1 MSRRRY
7 AHKEAHMT
15 PGTVFIS
22 HRAEYAKLVRELQRA
37 IEKTSRGKIEVFI
50 SEDIPRGATWRA
62 AIEAQLQN
70 SENLFL
76 VYGAPYE
83 DWSWCFYEAG
93 YFAALAAQ
101 EKTSRRIYCIARPE
115 VPAPGPLSDLQMV
128 TDSDQLVE
136 ALGGI
141 YGRNAADYSA
151 AELRSGIRQM
161 TKALFG
167 TLAEYMTYPR
177 VYFIANDTNFGSGSG
192 IPADAELRGEEVAM
206 NDLFGI
212 AKSSVKWGEIVA
224 RGPDSDLSQEQ
235 VFRSKWIEETTKII
249 LAARENRFIAPQ
261 TVLIGRAGRRFRF
274 LLYGARIQGDGIYC
288 CEFLAIDEVG
298 GPPALGLSR
307 QLLSLLTSIRMGFRF
322 RYELIEHFPNDFDEL
337 SEEDRQARIQE
348 IPWIISNLTTESD
361 ARGNVS
367 LEDLLSAFDELE
379 TARIRRLC
387 GQWPI
392 LQKEMYRALGVSP
405 DGKVV
410 TDQGLR
416 GSNVERFRIAFDA
429 LRLMNIEFLS
439 RCCGR
444 VSRMMSKSEEDLAN
458 NARLLDEKIKAL
470 TKLDMRSATYASIP
484 NQAGRMVVEGPQEP
498 LAAAMTATAA
508 PPAAASPSW

>member
-1 MSRRRY
+1 
-7 AHKEAHMT
+7 MT
-15 PGTVFIS
+15 PGTVFVS
-22 HRAEYAKLVRELQRA
+22 HRAEYGRLVRELQRA

-50 SEDIPRGATWRA
+50 SEDIPRGETWRA

-101 EKTSRRIYCIARPE
+101 KETSRRIYCIARPD

-136 ALGGI
+136 ALSGI
-141 YGRNAADYSA
+141 YGRNGADYSA
-151 AELRSGIRQM
+151 VELRAGIRQM
-161 TKALFG
+161 TRALFG

-177 VYFIANDTNFGSGSG
+177 VYFTANDADFSSSSEV
-192 IPADAELRGEEVAM
+192 PAGGLLKGEEVAM

-212 AKSSVKWGEIVA
+212 AKAAVKWGDIVA
-224 RGPDSDLSQEQ
+224 VGSDSNLPEEQ
-235 VFRSKWIEETTKII
+235 VFRSKWIEETSKII

-261 TVLIGRAGRRFRF
+261 TVLIGRGGRRFRF
-274 LLYGARIQGDGIYC
+274 LLYGARIQGDGTYC

-337 SEEDRQARIQE
+337 SDEDRQARIQE
-348 IPWIISNLTTESD
+348 IPRIINNLTTESD

-367 LEDLLSAFDELE
+367 LEDLLSGFDEFE
-379 TARIRRLC
+379 SARIRKLC
-387 GQWPI
+387 SQWPI
-392 LQKEMYRALGVSP
+392 LQKETYRALGVSP
-405 DGKVV
+405 DGKIV

-416 GSNVERFRIAFDA
+416 GSNLERFRIAFDA

-444 VSRMMSKSEEDLAN
+444 VSRIMSKSDEDLKN
-458 NARLLDEKIKAL
+458 NARLLDEKIKTL
-470 TKLDMRSATYASIP
+470 TRADMQSAA
-484 NQAGRMVVEGPQEP
+484 
-498 LAAAMTATAA
+498 
-508 PPAAASPSW
+508 